1 MIAISNSLDTGL
13 NAIRNIILDYNYM
26 GLKLSP
32 NENGTDQPNETACIQ
47 INDFDKN
54 AIRRMVHSFW
64 FNRELPTIEAILTAV
79 NKGLSKSKIDY
90 TSLKIL
96 LTDLNF
102 EFTNI
107 NGNSIVMENRDLI
120 SWRKKYLTAIQQFRN
135 EGRPIYYLGDT
146 WASPSN
152 YLNNVSIDEVED
164 LFRIEHLV
172 GFFILN
178 IGSDE
183 GFLPGVGIS
192 CLESKINPVEYNEKI
207 KGQII
212 QEWFGNVLPILKDNA
227 IIIVDNSPYY
237 SVISETSPTTNWEIT
252 DIIQWLE
259 DKGENIEPNKM
270 EKTDLMAIVDRI
282 KPQ

>member
-1 MIAISNSLDTGL
+1 MKAISNSLDTGC
-13 NAIRNIILDYNYM
+13 NAIRNIMLDYEYI
-26 GLKLSP
+26 GLEQSS
-32 NENGTDQPNETACIQ
+32 NENGTNEPIGNACIQ

-64 FNRELPTIEAILTAV
+64 LNKELPTIEAILYAV
-79 NKGLSKSKIDY
+79 NKDPSLREINY
-90 TSLKIL
+90 TSLRTL
-96 LTDLNF
+96 LTDLHF

-120 SWRKKYLTAIQQFRN
+120 EWRKKYLTAIQRFRN

-146 WASPSN
+146 WVSPSD
-152 YLNNVSIDEVED
+152 YENNVWHDKTDD
-164 LFRIEHLV
+164 LYRMEFLEGYFL
-172 GFFILN
+172 LN

-183 GFLPGVGIS
+183 GFLPDAGIS
-192 CLESKINPVEYNEKI
+192 CIESKFNPVEYNENI
-207 KGQII
+207 KKQVI
-212 QEWFGNVLPILKDNA
+212 QEWFGNILPILKDNA
-227 IIIVDNSPYY
+227 IIVVDDSPYY

-259 DKGENIEPNKM
+259 DKGEKIESNKM